1 MIISINVRLL
11 MEQSVP
17 ISSNTFGGT
26 PFLEKGP
33 PKITEGRPFVPRW
46 LISRGTIR
54 VQEVIPMKLTFL
66 QLTFYRKSFVHD
78 HTDK

>member
-11 MEQSVP
+11 TEQSVP

-46 LISRGTIR
+46 PISRIN
-54 VQEVIPMKLTFL
+54 PDLYKLGQKIKRFAFSGFASFPTF
-66 QLTFYRKSFVHD
+66 T
-78 HTDK
+78 